1 MKNTGISDNSAQ
13 GLGVAVGSNG
23 IGPNANSIVTVHTD
37 SDSSDQNNTRDLL
50 SDTDDQLDISNILH
64 GIHTTPKTEA
74 NSKMSKESSTE
85 SSAISS
91 LSSHIET
98 SPTYNIT

>member
-13 GLGVAVGSNG
+13 GFGVAVGSNG
-23 IGPNANSIVTVHTD
+23 IGPNTNSIVTVHTD

-74 NSKMSKESSTE
+74 NPKMS
-85 SSAISS
+85 
-91 LSSHIET
+91 
-98 SPTYNIT
+98 